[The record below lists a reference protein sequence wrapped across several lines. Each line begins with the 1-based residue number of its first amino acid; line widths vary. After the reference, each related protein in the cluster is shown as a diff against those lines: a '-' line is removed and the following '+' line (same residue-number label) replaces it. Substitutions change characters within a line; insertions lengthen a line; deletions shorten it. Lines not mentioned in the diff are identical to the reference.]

1 MSALSPLEV
10 RLDADLTAA
19 MRSGDDERRQTLRL
33 LKAALKNAAIEA
45 VGRGDLRIGDALDQA
60 AVEAVL
66 RKQAKQRRD
75 SIEQFQRGGRE
86 DLAAAEARELT
97 IIEAYLPQALSPEEV
112 EAAVRAQIAAV
123 GASGPQDLGKV
134 MGPLS
139 KALAGRADGK
149 LLSDMVRRILAG

>member
-1 MSALSPLEV
+1 MSTLSPLEA

-19 MRSGDDERRQTLRL
+19 MRSGDEERRGTLRL

-45 VGRGDLRIGDALDQA
+45 VGRGGFKSGDALDEA

-86 DLAAAEARELT
+86 DLAAAEARELA
-97 IIEAYLPQALSPEEV
+97 IIETYLPQALSPEEV

>member
-1 MSALSPLEV
+1 MSTLSPLEA

-19 MRSGDDERRQTLRL
+19 MRSGDEERKQTLRL

-45 VGRGDLRIGDALDQA
+45 VGRNGFKSGDALDEA

-97 IIEAYLPQALSPEEV
+97 IIEAYLPQALSQDEV